1 MLADLP
7 DALLRD
13 ALDHC
18 ARRVPL
24 YRGLEPPD
32 PALPA
37 GEAARRAL
45 AGFPVLTKERLRGAF
60 PLGLVPE
67 GARLGESVKS
77 GDVLFVGTSGT
88 TSERVQV
95 LWHPP
100 WWAAQERDGFAP
112 HPVAAAA
119 VAAPD
124 YREAVLATPVCSGT
138 VCHVGR
144 ATMDDRTVE
153 HTLFLN
159 EKADP
164 ALWTDADVRRMA
176 DELDA
181 FRPAALEADP
191 AYLAFLAARLAALG
205 RAPWRP
211 TFIDLS
217 YSLPSRIHLR
227 AIAAAWPDVPIVDAY
242 GSTECGFVYCQ
253 CPAGRSHPN
262 LRWTLPELLPLAAPG
277 LEGLARLVVTT
288 LDNPWLNLVR
298 FDSGDLVRPAPT
310 SGAQAACACGRRDGP
325 QLLRVEGR
333 AADLL
338 VAEGGRLV
346 TPRAV
351 DDALA
356 AVDAAGGGLEG
367 LLHFRLVQR
376 GPRELELELVP
387 RGPDAR
393 LDVGAA
399 AAAVAALL
407 GPTPRARVVRS
418 VPPEASGKLRLCAA
432 THVDA
437 ARLALAVPRA
447 TA

>member
-1 MLADLP
+1 MLAPADLP

-24 YRGLEPPD
+24 YRGLVPPD

-45 AGFPVLTKERLRGAF
+45 AGFPLLTKERLRGAF

-67 GARLGESVKS
+67 GARLGEAVKS
-77 GDVLFVGTSGT
+77 GEVLFVGTSGT

-95 LWHPP
+95 LWHAP
-100 WWAAQERDGFAP
+100 WWAAQEKDGFAP

-119 VAAPD
+119 VAGPD

-144 ATMDDRTVE
+144 ATMDDRTVGQ
-153 HTLFLN
+153 TLFLN

-181 FRPAALEADP
+181 YRPHAIEADP
-191 AYLAFLAARLAALG
+191 AYLAFLASRLAALG

-217 YSLPSRIHLR
+217 YSLPSRFHAR
-227 AIAAAWPDVPIVDAY
+227 AIAAAWPDVPLVDAY

-253 CPAGRSHPN
+253 CQAGRYHPN
-262 LRWTLPELLPLAAPG
+262 LRWTYPELTPLAAPG

-298 FDSGDLVRPAPT
+298 FDSGDLVRPAPQT
-310 SGAQAACACGRRDGP
+310 SCPCGRRDGP
-325 QLLRVEGR
+325 QLQRVEGR

-356 AVDAAGGGLEG
+356 AVDAAGGELEG

-376 GPRELELELVP
+376 AAGELDLELVP
-387 RGPDAR
+387 RAPGAR
-393 LDVGAA
+393 LDAGAA
-399 AAAVAALL
+399 AAAVAELL

-432 THVDA
+432 THVEA
-437 ARLALAVPRA
+437 AKLALAVPQV

>member
-1 MLADLP
+1 MLADP
-7 DALLRD
+7 TDTLLRV

-24 YRGLEPPD
+24 YRGVEPPD
-32 PALPA
+32 PGLPA
-37 GEAARRAL
+37 GRAL
-45 AGFPVLTKERLRGAF
+45 AGFPILTKERLRGAF

-67 GARLGESVKS
+67 GARLNDAVRRGE
-77 GDVLFVGTSGT
+77 VLFVGTSGT

-100 WWAAQERDGFAP
+100 WWAAQEKDGFAP

-119 VAAPD
+119 VAAPG

-144 ATMDDRTVE
+144 ATMEERTVD

-181 FRPAALEADP
+181 FRPAAIEADP
-191 AYLAFLAARLAALG
+191 AYLAWMAARLAALG

-211 TFIDLS
+211 LFIDLS
-217 YSLPSRIHLR
+217 YSLPSRLHLR
-227 AIAAAWPDVPIVDAY
+227 AIAAAWPDVPLVDAY

-253 CPAGRSHPN
+253 CAAGRYHPN
-262 LRWTLPELLPLAAPG
+262 LRWTHPELTPLEAPG

-298 FDSGDLVRPAPT
+298 FDSGDLVRPAP
-310 SGAQAACACGRRDGP
+310 GPCPCGRSDGP

-333 AADLL
+333 ASDLL
-338 VAEGGRLV
+338 VAQDGRLV

-356 AVDAAGGGLEG
+356 STPGLDG

-376 GPRELELELVP
+376 APRELELELVP
-387 RGPDAR
+387 RAPDAQV
-393 LDVGAA
+393 DAAAA

-437 ARLALAVPRA
+437 ARLALAVPVVSA
-447 TA
+447 